1 MFAVGRTSYI
11 SITLSVKMGL
21 YVLMRTNNVA
31 NDHVMV
37 EHTVL
42 SREPAPSSEGDHGA
56 LRLPVNR
63 RRKGLKSE
71 SDGDNKRGL
80 GKHRFK
86 GL

>member
-1 MFAVGRTSYI
+1 
-11 SITLSVKMGL
+11 
-21 YVLMRTNNVA
+21 MRTNNVA
-31 NDHVMV
+31 NDHAMV

-56 LRLPVNR
+56 LRLPVDG

-71 SDGDNKRGL
+71 SDSDDERRL
-80 GKHRFK
+80 GEHPVK